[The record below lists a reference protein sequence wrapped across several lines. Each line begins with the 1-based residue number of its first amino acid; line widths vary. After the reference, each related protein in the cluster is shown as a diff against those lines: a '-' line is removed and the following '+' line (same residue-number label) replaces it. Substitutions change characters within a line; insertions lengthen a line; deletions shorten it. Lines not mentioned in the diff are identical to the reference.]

1 MRRLISV
8 AAAVSFAST
17 AAAQPAA
24 VVSLQVVGPA
34 LVATGVTPGG
44 TVVWYSVSRE
54 VVDYAERIVPHSE
67 LGTADPAGTAKLTLA
82 QPVAARAIFVAVDLK
97 SGLNA
102 VATPPGVSLNE
113 LPGGAFTLLTG
124 GSGGAGEVQDSGGTV
139 EALWVR
145 PGVGAWTLGL
155 AGDSPL
161 NLAGAGRAVRFA
173 LGQMRPL
180 AGGPAAPN
188 QIANGD
194 LILLIHPHKMELERA
209 TIGAKP

>member
-8 AAAVSFAST
+8 AAAVSFASI

-24 VVSLQVVGPA
+24 VVSLQIVGPA

-54 VVDYAERIVPHSE
+54 VADYAERIVPHVE
-67 LGTADPAGTAKLTLA
+67 LGTADPAGTAKLMLA
-82 QPVAARAIFVAVDLK
+82 QPVAAKAIFVAVDLK

-102 VATPPGVSLNE
+102 VATPPGVPLNE
-113 LPGGAFTLLTG
+113 LPAGAFTLLPG
-124 GSGGAGEVQDSGGTV
+124 GSGGAGEVQDSGRTV

-180 AGGPAAPN
+180 AGGPAAPT

-194 LILLIHPHKMELERA
+194 LILLIHPHEMELERT
-209 TIGAKP
+209 TIGVKP